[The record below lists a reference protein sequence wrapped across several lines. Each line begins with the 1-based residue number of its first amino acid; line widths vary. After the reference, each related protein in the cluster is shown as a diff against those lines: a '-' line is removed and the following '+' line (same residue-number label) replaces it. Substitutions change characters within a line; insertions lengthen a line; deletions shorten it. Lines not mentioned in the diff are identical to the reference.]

1 MSNSS
6 LPRFPSLKPDQTETA
21 ATVPS
26 EEEGDARSI
35 KAGTENEMHEARAKE
50 KAVAERSGSGHLTPS
65 SAHTVSPTS
74 HTVGQLKAV
83 NPSDKDQFQSK
94 LGMANLIK
102 NPVGFF

>member
-35 KAGTENEMHEARAKE
+35 KAGTENEMHEARAGE